1 MMKKYF
7 SLLLFCLLSAGAL
20 PAAQTDPEQTP
31 EQAGQPFDPWEK
43 RVNAEGLLV
52 LEWEDLIP
60 DDFNP
65 DTLFSDVASRY
76 GIEELDDNDP
86 RARALMAEIRQI
98 WNHAPVV
105 ESLNGRQVR
114 LPGLV
119 VPLEGDGKQMSEFLL
134 VPYYGACIHVPPPP
148 SNQVVYVKTGANK
161 ANVEQMFDA
170 VWVTG
175 KLLTEHHPTDI
186 GSTSY
191 TLEATKVEPYE

>member
-1 MMKKYF
+1 MKKRILILF
-7 SLLLFCLLSAGAL
+7 LSLLAAGAL
-20 PAAQTDPEQTP
+20 QAAETGTTQPAK
-31 EQAGQPFDPWEK
+31 QANQPFDPWEK
-43 RVNAEGLLV
+43 RLNADGLLV

-60 DDFNP
+60 GDFNP
-65 DTLFSDVASRY
+65 DTLFQTVSAKY
-76 GIEELDDNDP
+76 GIQELDDNDP
-86 RARALMAEIRQI
+86 RAREVMAEIRQI

-105 ESLNGRQVR
+105 ESLHGRRVR
-114 LPGLV
+114 MPGLV

-148 SNQVVYVKTGANK
+148 SNQVVYVKTGAKK
-161 ANVEQMFDA
+161 AQVERMFDA

-191 TLEATKVEPYE
+191 TLEAEKVEPYE

>member
-1 MMKKYF
+1 MKKRL
-7 SLLLFCLLSAGAL
+7 SILLFCLFAAGAVQ
-20 PAAQTDPEQTP
+20 AAEPGNDQTTG
-31 EQAGQPFDPWEK
+31 QATQPFDPWEK
-43 RVNAEGLLV
+43 RVNADGLLV

-60 DDFNP
+60 SDFNP
-65 DTLFSDVASRY
+65 DTLFQTVAARY

-86 RARALMAEIRQI
+86 RASELMAEIRQI

-105 ESLNGRQVR
+105 ESLHDRRVR

-148 SNQVVYVKTGANK
+148 SNQVVYVKTGTKK
-161 ANVEQMFDA
+161 AQVKQMFDA

-186 GSTSY
+186 GSTGY
-191 TLEATKVEPYE
+191 TLEAEKVEPYE

>member
-1 MMKKYF
+1 MMKKRI
-7 SLLLFCLLSAGAL
+7 SILLLCLLAAGAVQ
-20 PAAQTDPEQTP
+20 AAGSSNDPSTGRASQS
-31 EQAGQPFDPWEK
+31 FDPWEK
-43 RVNAEGLLV
+43 RLNADGLLV
-52 LEWEDLIP
+52 LEWEDLTP
-60 DDFNP
+60 ADFDP
-65 DTLFSDVASRY
+65 DTLFNDVASRY
-76 GIEELDDNDP
+76 GIQELDDSDP
-86 RARALMAEIRQI
+86 RASELMAEIRQI

-105 ESLNGRQVR
+105 ESLHSRRVR

-148 SNQVVYVKTGANK
+148 SNQVVYVKTGAKK
-161 ANVEQMFDA
+161 AHVEQMFDA

-191 TLEATKVEPYE
+191 TLEAEKVEPYE